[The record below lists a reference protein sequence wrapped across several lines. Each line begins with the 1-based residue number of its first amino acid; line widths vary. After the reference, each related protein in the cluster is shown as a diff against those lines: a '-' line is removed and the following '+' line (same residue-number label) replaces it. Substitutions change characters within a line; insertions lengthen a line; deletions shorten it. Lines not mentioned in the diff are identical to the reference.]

1 MLGWLTN
8 LRVRQKIL
16 LAPGFL
22 ALTFAGLGFYAFEA
36 QRGNQA
42 AVARMMSG
50 PVLQAELAAD
60 FQSII
65 WTTNA
70 HLYRLSATAANETDR
85 KKIQSIGA
93 EVTKSLEAILEKLK
107 AMEVTKG
114 SERQIDAI
122 IEKMQGP
129 VANYLKQAKVV
140 IEMSDGEAGA
150 SLMFMA
156 SAQRSFAELAKLTE
170 EITDVSK
177 QIRDN
182 QLARAN
188 IALEQQQKLLV
199 AAALAAML
207 FGCVVAFAVSGWI
220 AKPIRALTAGMHQ
233 LAQGNFDVV
242 LPGLGRKDEIGQIA
256 QAVELFKVKA
266 AARAQR
272 EAEEKAESDR
282 RAAAER
288 DAAAAKIAHEFE
300 TAVGEIVK
308 AAAAGDFSRRVDLQ
322 GKSGLVLNVGSAINS
337 LCENVARA
345 INDLMVMLDALAAG
359 DLTQRITAEYHGNFA
374 ILKDNAN
381 KAAERIGV
389 IIADI
394 KAAAAEV
401 TNAAAEIATA
411 TTDLSQR
418 TEEQAAS
425 LEQTSASMEE
435 ISATV
440 KKNAENAQVA
450 KSSSAQTRQ
459 AAEQGGVV
467 VGEAVKAMARIE
479 ESSRKIADIIG
490 VIDEI
495 ARQTNLLALN
505 AAVEAARAG
514 EAGRG
519 FAVVAAEVRN
529 LAQRS
534 SQAAKDIAELITNS
548 TGLVQEG
555 VELVNKA
562 GASLGAIVDS
572 INKVAAIVSDIAIAS
587 AEQATGIEQINK
599 ALAQMDETT
608 QQNSALVEENAA
620 TAKTLEHQAKMM
632 EQRVAFFRIQT
643 RHAESTSPAAAR
655 LAVASSGIR
664 LATAGV
670 ERRFERTASA

>member
-1 MLGWLTN
+1 MLRWLTN
-8 LRVRQKIL
+8 LRIRQKIL

-36 QRGNQA
+36 QRSNQA
-42 AVARMMSG
+42 AVAKMMAG

-60 FQSII
+60 FQSSI
-65 WTTNA
+65 WTANA

-93 EVTKSLEAILEKLK
+93 EVAKALQAIVEKFKAVEA
-107 AMEVTKG
+107 TKG
-114 SERQIDAI
+114 NENRIDAI
-122 IEKMQGP
+122 IDKMQGP
-129 VANYLKQAKVV
+129 IANYLKQAKVV

-150 SLMFMA
+150 SLMFMT

-177 QIRDN
+177 EVRDN

-188 IALEQQQKLLV
+188 LALEWQQKILA
-199 AAALAAML
+199 AAALVAML

-220 AKPIRALTAGMHQ
+220 AKPIRALTGGMHQ
-233 LAQGNFDVV
+233 LAQGNFNVV

-256 QAVELFKVKA
+256 QAVETFKVKA
-266 AARAQR
+266 AERAQR
-272 EAEEKAESDR
+272 EAEEKAEADR

-300 TAVGEIVK
+300 TVVGEIVK

-322 GKSGLVLNVGSAINS
+322 GKSGLVLNIGSAINA

-359 DLTQRITAEYHGNFA
+359 DLTQRITAEYRGNFA

-381 KAAERIGV
+381 KTAERIGAIV
-389 IIADI
+389 ADI

-401 TNAAAEIATA
+401 TNAAAEIAAA

-440 KKNAENAQVA
+440 KKNAENAQAAKISSDETKQVA
-450 KSSSAQTRQ
+450 ERGRT
-459 AAEQGGVV
+459 VV
-467 VGEAVKAMARIE
+467 HEAVEAMARIK

-519 FAVVAAEVRN
+519 FAVVASEVRS

-555 VELVNKA
+555 VDLVNNA
-562 GASLGAIVDS
+562 GTSLGEIVDS
-572 INKVAAIVSDIAIAS
+572 INKVAAIVSDIAMAS
-587 AEQATGIEQINK
+587 AEQAAGIEQVNK

-620 TAKTLEHQAKMM
+620 TAKTLEQQATAM
-632 EQRVAFFRIQT
+632 EQRVAFFRIHT
-643 RHAESTSPAAAR
+643 RGAESANVATAR
-655 LAVASSGIR
+655 LAATGPAIR
-664 LATAGV
+664 RAATGN
-670 ERRFERTASA
+670 ERAAAV